1 MGREQGRAPEEVDR
15 VTDQVSQN
23 SADQPLQA
31 GLVAPAP
38 LPRHLERG
46 GAVFRLL
53 AGHCQSLD
61 SIGRGMAWV
70 LLTFPRLETERSVA
84 AAVKQAVI
92 GKLVMSSAVHRAG
105 FSRSRPLFPLPLGSV
120 SKVAEV
126 VTLADFSD
134 FTRPHFAGLSMSEVW
149 TAVGVLGLNGMAGFG
164 RAASELR
171 ITESQR
177 TAVQQ
182 VAKSTTRA
190 LPRDVQLLRTPE
202 EAEKELATR
211 FVSYTGEEVPKMQIL
226 RVIAAKAAL
235 PPETHG
241 GSIDA
246 LSLVSAGTRWFLEHP
261 EKSLLEV
268 PKEGS
273 KLQSKVHIAPGEESE
288 FCKLLVERRICA
300 WVADDEVLMFAV
312 GKGTILDNGMELQ
325 RTIMNLV
332 PSNACFRQLEGATK
346 DLPSICQYL
355 SLVLGDQ
362 EQLSF
367 YQSDMSSA
375 FYLFKIPAAWS
386 RMLAFNIRFC
396 GETLGLQ
403 RGVWYRPACAV
414 IPMGWHSAV
423 AVMQELADRLT
434 VISRLP
440 PAHKVRRTS
449 PLPQWL
455 TDTLDASHNLQRPW
469 YHVYLDNFCAM
480 EKVAQAQADT
490 TSGQRYHDQLEA
502 GWKQTGVLS
511 SAKKRVSG
519 ASAVQELGAHFDG
532 QQGVMGAS
540 PERLLRLIQSTL
552 VVIGKERR
560 RKKWVQVLAG
570 RWMHCMA
577 FRRPVMVLLD
587 VTWGFIAGQASG
599 FAVEAKTRGEL
610 FGCCTLAMLMH
621 TNLRAQVTEVT
632 TASDASSTGGAVG
645 KATALTRSGTEF
657 VATDLSGHGV
667 PRRIPVLLLSLFN
680 GIGCAFRCYDLC
692 GVFPMV
698 AISYELDAAGNRITS
713 RRWPH
718 VQIEKDVRSIT
729 EDTIRAWMYAHPEVE
744 EIHVWAGFP
753 CVDLSKVKA
762 GRMNLEGAESGLFF
776 EIPRIIKDIRKVF
789 GYRFPVKYCVENVAS
804 MDESAA
810 SQISEVLG
818 VKPLRLDPWGVVPI
832 HRPRFCWSNTDLTP
846 MDGVVIEEKRRWIE
860 VEITHEYPDLEQW
873 IEPGVI
879 WPGFA
884 RGAVLPTCM
893 KAIKRAK
900 LPPSPAGLD
909 RVDQNGYLRWMADSF
924 RFPPINTMRNLYSG
938 LVTSGVWF
946 LHRNGNCFMDW
957 GLIILRYVGMPL
969 TLRLHHKDTRTPGRL
984 WLGIASVVFPLLLW
998 PPCFVKSGFRSLPM
1012 MLFLKELEWPRGFR
1026 VTST

>member
-23 SADQPLQA
+23 SVDQPLQA

-396 GETLGLQ
+396 GETPWAPK
-403 RGVWYRPACAV
+403 RG
-414 IPMGWHSAV
+414 
-423 AVMQELADRLT
+423 
-434 VISRLP
+434 
-440 PAHKVRRTS
+440 
-449 PLPQWL
+449 
-455 TDTLDASHNLQRPW
+455 
-469 YHVYLDNFCAM
+469 
-480 EKVAQAQADT
+480 
-490 TSGQRYHDQLEA
+490 
-502 GWKQTGVLS
+502 
-511 SAKKRVSG
+511 
-519 ASAVQELGAHFDG
+519 
-532 QQGVMGAS
+532 
-540 PERLLRLIQSTL
+540 
-552 VVIGKERR
+552 
-560 RKKWVQVLAG
+560 
-570 RWMHCMA
+570 
-577 FRRPVMVLLD
+577 MV
-587 VTWGFIAGQASG
+587 
-599 FAVEAKTRGEL
+599 
-610 FGCCTLAMLMH
+610 
-621 TNLRAQVTEVT
+621 
-632 TASDASSTGGAVG
+632 
-645 KATALTRSGTEF
+645 
-657 VATDLSGHGV
+657 
-667 PRRIPVLLLSLFN
+667 
-680 GIGCAFRCYDLC
+680 
-692 GVFPMV
+692 
-698 AISYELDAAGNRITS
+698 
-713 RRWPH
+713 
-718 VQIEKDVRSIT
+718 
-729 EDTIRAWMYAHPEVE
+729 
-744 EIHVWAGFP
+744 
-753 CVDLSKVKA
+753 
-762 GRMNLEGAESGLFF
+762 
-776 EIPRIIKDIRKVF
+776 
-789 GYRFPVKYCVENVAS
+789 
-804 MDESAA
+804 
-810 SQISEVLG
+810 
-818 VKPLRLDPWGVVPI
+818 
-832 HRPRFCWSNTDLTP
+832 
-846 MDGVVIEEKRRWIE
+846 
-860 VEITHEYPDLEQW
+860 
-873 IEPGVI
+873 
-879 WPGFA
+879 
-884 RGAVLPTCM
+884 
-893 KAIKRAK
+893 
-900 LPPSPAGLD
+900 PAGLC
-909 RVDQNGYLRWMADSF
+909 RHPNGMAQ
-924 RFPPINTMRNLYSG
+924 
-938 LVTSGVWF
+938 
-946 LHRNGNCFMDW
+946 C
-957 GLIILRYVGMPL
+957 
-969 TLRLHHKDTRTPGRL
+969 
-984 WLGIASVVFPLLLW
+984 
-998 PPCFVKSGFRSLPM
+998 
-1012 MLFLKELEWPRGFR
+1012 RGGYARAGGPFDGH
-1026 VTST
+1026 